1 MTQQRDACAA
11 GLDWPGRLEFQ
22 NRLRDA
28 VLSRG
33 PFGEDGRDLAKADFA
48 RIALMTV
55 LPGHE
60 SECGA
65 AVCEAA
71 AAGAA
76 ATLSHVMKNGRVAM
90 EWPEGSVRRMPT
102 GAAALDPACWLR
114 SVACAL
120 VARDE
125 DAVAVLCEP
134 AHIAAAQL
142 PAKLADDFWPFLCAA
157 VAAVV
162 RDPGSAA
169 AWLDD
174 AERLMAPGRIKNA
187 DPPTVALEFQ
197 PLAAMVRAL
206 AQPDGDFDSAL
217 THALEAY
224 RELFSR
230 REPSADPAQLLQ
242 LEALG
247 LAALAFDRR
256 RPFDPSGL
264 PLPLVKGEFPRQPV
278 HVTFEYMPRRA
289 ERIADPTRFL
299 DLEGFPRP
307 GRKHSVVERGG
318 ALLAVYT
325 VAGRAGCPRAR
336 ATFVLEGG
344 DPATPRALDAG
355 DLILLGDFYAQQA
368 ESPLAAGDAKAAA
381 GWLSQAVES
390 MDAVLATIVPP
401 ADAVPDSE
409 FFTERGRLARDA
421 EPGRF
426 RRERL
431 AAYRAALNERRE
443 SLCRPAGESVARSF
457 ALLTADALAEQVRP
471 LLSALA
477 KDRSGA
483 ILKRLRPRPEDYA
496 KVFQPAAVGR
506 ARQLYENLWNAG
518 VEMSFPPSTQSELRI
533 VVAPAGMLA
542 STNDLSRH
550 FPGGYAAIARQLQP
564 HSVWAAWRFVEPGA
578 DSGLAFDGLVWCDDH
593 WAWFPKPYRFLAN
606 TAETAH

>member
-11 GLDWPGRLEFQ
+11 GLDWPGRLKFQ

-33 PFGEDGRDLAKADFA
+33 PSAEDGRDLANVDFA

-55 LPGHE
+55 LPNQE
-60 SECGA
+60 VECAA

-76 ATLSHVMKNGRVAM
+76 AALSRVMKGGGVTM
-90 EWPEGSVRRMPT
+90 EWPDGAQRRMPT
-102 GAAALDPACWLR
+102 AAGALDPACWLR

-120 VARDE
+120 VARDD
-125 DAVAVLCEP
+125 DAVEVLCEP
-134 AHIAAAQL
+134 VHISAAQL

-157 VAAVV
+157 VATVV
-162 RDPGSAA
+162 RDPSSAA

-174 AERLMAPGRIKNA
+174 AERLMAPARIGQA
-187 DPPTVALEFQ
+187 DPLTVALEFR
-197 PLAAMVRAL
+197 PLAALVRAL
-206 AQPDGDFDSAL
+206 AKPDGDFDSAL
-217 THALEAY
+217 AHALAAY

-230 REPSADPAQLLQ
+230 REPSADPAQLFH

-247 LAALAFDRR
+247 LAALAFDRQ

-264 PLPLVKGEFPRQPV
+264 PMALMKGEFPRRPV
-278 HVTFEYMPRRA
+278 TVTFEYAPLRA
-289 ERIADPTRFL
+289 ERIEDPIRFL
-299 DLEGFPRP
+299 DLEGFPRSA
-307 GRKHSVVERGG
+307 RKHSVVGRGG

-325 VAGRAGCPRAR
+325 LAGRTGCPRAR

-355 DLILLGDFYAQQA
+355 DLMLLSDFYAQQA
-368 ESPLAAGDAKAAA
+368 ESPLAAGDEKAAA

-390 MDAVLATIVPP
+390 IDTVLATVVPP
-401 ADAVPDSE
+401 ADAVPACE
-409 FFTERGRLARDA
+409 FFTERGRRARDA

-431 AAYRAALNERRE
+431 AAYRATLNQRRE
-443 SLCRPAGESVARSF
+443 SLSRPSGESAARSF
-457 ALLTADALAEQVRP
+457 ALLTADALAEEVRP

-483 ILKRLRPRPEDYA
+483 VIKRLRPRPEDYA
-496 KVFQPAAVGR
+496 KVFQPAVVEAARHAYESRWDVGV
-506 ARQLYENLWNAG
+506 A
-518 VEMSFPPSTQSELRI
+518 MSFPSSTQSELRI
-533 VVAPAGMLA
+533 FVAPAGLLA
-542 STNDLSRH
+542 SANDLSRH
-550 FPGGYAAIARQLQP
+550 FPGGYAAIARHLQP
-564 HSVWAAWRFVEPGA
+564 HSVWAAWTFVEPGA

-606 TAETAH
+606 ITETAH